1 MTHFYY
7 YFYIKLIQ
15 ALSSHPK
22 QEVRNVISVVFSVL
36 LSRVLQESK
45 GIT

>member
-22 QEVRNVISVVFSVL
+22 QVRNVISVVFSVL